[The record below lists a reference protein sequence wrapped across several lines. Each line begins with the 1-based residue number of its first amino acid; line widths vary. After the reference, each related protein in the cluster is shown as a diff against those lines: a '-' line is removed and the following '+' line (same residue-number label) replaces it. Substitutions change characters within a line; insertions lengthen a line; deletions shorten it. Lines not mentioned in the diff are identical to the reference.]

1 MKRKIAALC
10 LSMICLV
17 SMSIIGKAKV
27 KETIY
32 MKKGDTYSI
41 QLKGSYSFSSKN
53 TKKISVSKKGKISAK
68 KVGTGI
74 VTARKGK
81 KKYKYKVVVLKTMK
95 IMGKSR
101 CYLYK
106 KTNQLSFP
114 VKGSK
119 VKWTSSDP
127 KIATVDETGLVT
139 MKGYGKCVISVK
151 YLGKE
156 YRHPIT
162 IQGFQG
168 PIENPAD

>member
-1 MKRKIAALC
+1 MKKYLFVLC
-10 LSMICLV
+10 V
-17 SMSIIGKAKV
+17 SILCFLFIGTIGKAKR

-41 QLKGSYSFSSKN
+41 KLKGKYSFFSNKKKCIAV
-53 TKKISVSKKGKISAK
+53 TKSGKITAK
-68 KVGTGI
+68 RVGTGI
-74 VTARKGK
+74 ITVRKGK

>member
-10 LSMICLV
+10 LFMICFI
-17 SMSIIGKAKV
+17 SMGITGKAKV

-41 QLKGSYSFSSKN
+41 QLKGSYSFSSN
-53 TKKISVSKKGKISAK
+53 HKKKVSVSKKGKVSAK
-68 KVGTGI
+68 KVGTGTI
-74 VTARKGK
+74 TAKKGK
-81 KKYKYKVVVLKTMK
+81 KKYKYKVVVLKEMK

-119 VKWTSSDP
+119 VKWTSSDS

-139 MKGYGKCVISVK
+139 MKGYGECVISVT

-156 YRHPIT
+156 YRYPIV
-162 IQGFQG
+162 ILGFHG
-168 PIENPAD
+168 PLENPAD